1 MLLNKAAGPSEDG
14 ILSTQI
20 FGTSTK
26 KRRETF
32 AYIDLN
38 CHVFQP
44 LVYKT
49 LKRVDRHIVDIVA
62 GTKNFSISKSG
73 ELVEDENGNTGL
85 EWLYKNWEKVKFK
98 KNNSDVRTERIKFI
112 ENSKKDEL
120 FQSRELVIPAF
131 YRDINIHND
140 GEQATHVI
148 NQYYTKLI
156 RLADMFNQ
164 GDFTFN
170 MNYTRM
176 QIQNLVVTI
185 YDELKSKLEK
195 KRGLLKQAI
204 MAKNTDYGARL
215 IISSAKVT
223 ANKQSDMM
231 VDFFHAGIP
240 LSYCVSCFTPFFTG
254 WIQDYFKSEFEMT
267 GFKLPYYSAATKSF
281 TSVQVKD
288 PTIQFSDDAVH
299 KLMKTFIY
307 SPQQRFDPL
316 YVETEDKKHPKIPL
330 MFKGRYMEE
339 SNDGEKVTENPNN
352 QIANRP
358 FTLTDLFYLAAHDIC
373 SNKHVYIT
381 RYPITDYLGIF
392 PCGIA
397 ILTTADTVKMQV
409 NGKEYPFYPK
419 IDMKLPKEQI
429 PTQFIEVVTM
439 QNTYLQAMNGDYDGD
454 QITVKGV
461 FSEEANLEA
470 EKIMRSPSNLMSIN
484 GSPNRTTTIEA
495 IQTCY
500 SISKWNN
507 PDEYF
512 IKGKKLK

>member
-49 LKRVDRHIVDIVA
+49 LKRVDRRIVDIVA

-98 KNNSDVRTERIKFI
+98 KNDSDVRTERIKFI

-140 GEQATHVI
+140 GKQATHVI

-240 LSYCVSCFTPFFTG
+240 LSYCISCFTPFFIG
-254 WIQDYFKSEFEMT
+254 WIQDYFKAEFEMT
-267 GFKLPYYSAATKSF
+267 GFKLPYYSPSTKSF
-281 TSVQVKD
+281 SSVQVKD

-316 YVETEDKKHPKIPL
+316 YIETEDKKIPKIPL
-330 MFKGRYMEE
+330 IFKGKYMEE
-339 SNDGEKVTENPNN
+339 SNDPEKVISNPNN
-352 QIANRP
+352 QISNRP
-358 FTLTDLFYLAAHDIC
+358 FTLTDLFYLAAQDIC
-373 SNKHVYIT
+373 SDKHVYIT

-397 ILTTADTVKMQV
+397 VLTTADTVKMMV

-419 IDMKLPKEQI
+419 VNMKLPKEEI
-429 PTQFIEVVTM
+429 PTQFIEVVNM
-439 QNTYLQAMNGDYDGD
+439 QNTYLQALNGDYDGD

-470 EKIMRSPSNLMSIN
+470 EKIMRSPSNLMSMN

-500 SISKWNN
+500 SISKWKN

-512 IKGKKLK
+512 IKGKKLQ

>member
-49 LKRVDRHIVDIVA
+49 LKRVDRRIVDIVA

-98 KNNSDVRTERIKFI
+98 KNDSDVRSERIKFI

-195 KRGLLKQAI
+195 KRGL
-204 MAKNTDYGARL
+204 
-215 IISSAKVT
+215 
-223 ANKQSDMM
+223 
-231 VDFFHAGIP
+231 
-240 LSYCVSCFTPFFTG
+240 
-254 WIQDYFKSEFEMT
+254 
-267 GFKLPYYSAATKSF
+267 
-281 TSVQVKD
+281 
-288 PTIQFSDDAVH
+288 
-299 KLMKTFIY
+299 
-307 SPQQRFDPL
+307 
-316 YVETEDKKHPKIPL
+316 
-330 MFKGRYMEE
+330 
-339 SNDGEKVTENPNN
+339 
-352 QIANRP
+352 
-358 FTLTDLFYLAAHDIC
+358 
-373 SNKHVYIT
+373 
-381 RYPITDYLGIF
+381 
-392 PCGIA
+392 
-397 ILTTADTVKMQV
+397 
-409 NGKEYPFYPK
+409 
-419 IDMKLPKEQI
+419 
-429 PTQFIEVVTM
+429 
-439 QNTYLQAMNGDYDGD
+439 
-454 QITVKGV
+454 
-461 FSEEANLEA
+461 
-470 EKIMRSPSNLMSIN
+470 
-484 GSPNRTTTIEA
+484 
-495 IQTCY
+495 
-500 SISKWNN
+500 
-507 PDEYF
+507 
-512 IKGKKLK
+512 